1 MKKYLSDYKDIMENQ
16 IRRGSASLLQ
26 AVAVASQS
34 AQRELLQR
42 ILHLEDVQHVRPP
55 RTEGTG
61 KQTLPPA
68 NGQQA

>member
-16 IRRGSASLLQ
+16 IRCGSASLLQ

-55 RTEGTG
+55 RTA
-61 KQTLPPA
+61 L
-68 NGQQA
+68 

>member
-55 RTEGTG
+55 RRA
-61 KQTLPPA
+61 L
-68 NGQQA
+68 